1 MRKARNRLVL
11 LSLFA
16 MYGGLMYVSKLIMEG
31 LPNIH
36 PLTMFIMTFTVV
48 YGIKALI
55 PTYVY
60 VFING
65 LYAGFNI
72 WWMPYLYLWAIQ
84 CLITLAIPKR
94 IPDKIAAVV
103 YPVLCAL
110 LGLTFGVMYA
120 PAQALMFKFSFE
132 QTITWI
138 MSGLAFD
145 VLHMGGNFVMGLL
158 VLPLSKLIKRMHSS
172 TRIPV

>member
-16 MYGGLMYVSKLIMEG
+16 MYGGLMYVSKYIMEG

-36 PLTMFIMTFTVV
+36 PLTMLIVTFTVV

-55 PTYVY
+55 PIYVY
-60 VFING
+60 VFIDG
-65 LYAGFNI
+65 LYEGFNL
-72 WWMPYLYLWAIQ
+72 WWMPYLYLWAVQ
-84 CLITLAIPKR
+84 CLITLLIPRR

-103 YPVLCAL
+103 YPLLCAI
-110 LGLTFGVMYA
+110 LGLSFGVMYA
-120 PAQALMFKFSFE
+120 PAQAIMFKYSFE
-132 QTITWI
+132 QTIAWI
-138 MSGLAFD
+138 SSGLVFD
-145 VLHMGGNFVMGLL
+145 LLHMGGNFAMGLL
-158 VLPLSKLIKRMHSS
+158 VLPLSKLIKKLHAS